1 MSDDS
6 PKLRV
11 IDEHAA
17 EPPEIVRLGKLGAT
31 VESVERL
38 PGFGVRDVAARL
50 EGEERQIFEGR
61 SSEPGV
67 ESILSQEPVVENVEQ
82 PWGSEER
89 KLAGIPYGW
98 FILCVALL
106 AGAGGWS
113 VRQMTRG
120 EKRLVEQ
127 REEVLERV
135 AQDEEKEKSALEF
148 VDGVEKAARAYLAAD
163 TLEEILPWV
172 RDADRVGP
180 MIEAEWRVRPKRSL
194 RFERMTMFH
203 PQEIGGHTFWVLG
216 IDVEGGGSEM
226 MIAEPDG
233 AGGARIDWETHVCHQ
248 PMDWDRYIAERP
260 AGEAF
265 EFRVRAALDQQ
276 FSHEFSDS
284 GRWVCFHLGAKDSE
298 GHVFGYAAVGSE
310 EARVLSEL
318 VLASQSREVPVILRL
333 RIPADC
339 RSPRGAVIE
348 RVVAK
353 QWLRLDGVTTDAP

>member
-1 MSDDS
+1 M
-6 PKLRV
+6 
-11 IDEHAA
+11 
-17 EPPEIVRLGKLGAT
+17 
-31 VESVERL
+31 
-38 PGFGVRDVAARL
+38 
-50 EGEERQIFEGR
+50 
-61 SSEPGV
+61 
-67 ESILSQEPVVENVEQ
+67 
-82 PWGSEER
+82 
-89 KLAGIPYGW
+89 
-98 FILCVALL
+98 
-106 AGAGGWS
+106 
-113 VRQMTRG
+113 
-120 EKRLVEQ
+120 EQ